1 MYHHY
6 DSEKLRICIDPNAK
20 DQDDLLVA
28 EKNLRV
34 WEAQLRM
41 TSEKIVDLELTD
53 NYYFYAVGKLQL
65 VGK

>member
-1 MYHHY
+1 LYHHY
-6 DSEKLRICIDPNAK
+6 DAEKLRICIDPNSK

-41 TSEKIVDLELTD
+41 ASEKVTP
-53 NYYFYAVGKLQL
+53 
-65 VGK
+65 